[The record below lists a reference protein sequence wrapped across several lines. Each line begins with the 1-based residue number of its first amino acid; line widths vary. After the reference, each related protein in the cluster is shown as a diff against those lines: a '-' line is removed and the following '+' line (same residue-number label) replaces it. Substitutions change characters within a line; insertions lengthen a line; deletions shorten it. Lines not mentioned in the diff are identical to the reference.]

1 MTLVQL
7 AGKNIRKNFTNYFLY
22 FASMIFSI
30 VIYFTFVSL
39 KYDST
44 ILATSDTSPK
54 ISSAFTGA
62 SAVLMIF
69 VAIFIWYSNAF
80 FTRKRKKEV
89 GLYSLLGVRKKQ
101 IGRMLFYENLMMGL
115 LALVIGILL
124 GSLLSRGFVTILMKV
139 MGYDAMANF
148 HISPQAVINTIV
160 VFTVIT
166 VITSLHGYRLIY
178 RFKLIELFQADKEGE
193 QEPKASLAMAL
204 LAVLCIGIGYWLALQ
219 NILESA
225 AWRNM
230 GFMVTPLVIVVAV
243 IIGTY
248 LLYSTFIVYLL
259 KMARKNK
266 KRFWNGVQIIST
278 SQLLYRM
285 KGNARTLTIIAVLS
299 ATTLT
304 AVGTAYSFYYNNRSS
319 VALADP
325 NSMMFIAE
333 DQRIASEV
341 QDRISRDQKHEVV
354 YHERIPALQMKVDI
368 TSLNSKIS
376 SDIVSYTVISNTAFN
391 KLAELQQRKD
401 SLALQGQEAAVLDA
415 GYYEGLSPEYVGS
428 TVSLKAKE
436 LAENV
441 TFTSLKRYNVLNLRT
456 ANTTVVVSDEVFAKL
471 QKETPILNLEAY
483 KMTHEDD
490 AKSLTSE
497 IQSMLPREAHFSSFY
512 TDYAAGMES
521 SGLII
526 FMGGFLGLV
535 FLAAT
540 GSIIYFKQLTEANA
554 DKDRYVILHKIGV
567 NKKEIR
573 KSIAKQILFVFAL
586 PLIAGIAHCAV
597 ALTALSRLIQTNLV
611 IPVLICI
618 GAYACMYIIYYF
630 LTVNTYYKIV
640 TKSNA

>member
-1 MTLVQL
+1 MTLAQL

-115 LALVIGILL
+115 FALVIGILL

-193 QEPKASLAMAL
+193 QEPKASLVMAL

-225 AWRNM
+225 VWRKL

-266 KRFWNGVQIIST
+266 KDFGTACR
-278 SQLLYRM
+278 
-285 KGNARTLTIIAVLS
+285 LS
-299 ATTLT
+299 APPSSCT
-304 AVGTAYSFYYNNRSS
+304 A
-319 VALADP
+319 
-325 NSMMFIAE
+325 
-333 DQRIASEV
+333 
-341 QDRISRDQKHEVV
+341 
-354 YHERIPALQMKVDI
+354 
-368 TSLNSKIS
+368 
-376 SDIVSYTVISNTAFN
+376 
-391 KLAELQQRKD
+391 
-401 SLALQGQEAAVLDA
+401 
-415 GYYEGLSPEYVGS
+415 
-428 TVSLKAKE
+428 
-436 LAENV
+436 
-441 TFTSLKRYNVLNLRT
+441 
-456 ANTTVVVSDEVFAKL
+456 
-471 QKETPILNLEAY
+471 
-483 KMTHEDD
+483 
-490 AKSLTSE
+490 
-497 IQSMLPREAHFSSFY
+497 
-512 TDYAAGMES
+512 
-521 SGLII
+521 
-526 FMGGFLGLV
+526 
-535 FLAAT
+535 
-540 GSIIYFKQLTEANA
+540 
-554 DKDRYVILHKIGV
+554 
-567 NKKEIR
+567 
-573 KSIAKQILFVFAL
+573 
-586 PLIAGIAHCAV
+586 
-597 ALTALSRLIQTNLV
+597 
-611 IPVLICI
+611 
-618 GAYACMYIIYYF
+618 
-630 LTVNTYYKIV
+630 
-640 TKSNA
+640 